1 VVLKRARA
9 FSFALASACA
19 AASVPACNSGI
30 TPGDGYDQVL
40 FTFVGNLASNVEL
53 PQNTNPKLGVL
64 WNDPFQVGPD
74 VPMPPAWH
82 TSIIQVI
89 DTYGNF
95 FVDVYRPPPPASI
108 TRVAAPSG
116 HDTADIAIADV
127 VIFDD
132 RDNDGAFRP
141 TGIHAE
147 MASDD
152 GYLAVTSALLV
163 YVARP
168 FSGPVPAGFPLGDAI
183 RSGYALIDLGCTG
196 TVSTRPMAIGGT
208 FFVPQP
214 SQRLPEIRSC
224 GRTHSP

>member
-9 FSFALASACA
+9 FSFVLAGACA
-19 AASVPACNSGI
+19 AASVAGCNSGI
-30 TPGDGYDQVL
+30 TPGDGYDQTL
-40 FTFVGNLASNVEL
+40 FSFVGNLASNVGL
-53 PQNTNPKLGVL
+53 PHNTNPKLGVL
-64 WNDPFQVGPD
+64 WSDPFQNGPD

-89 DTYGNF
+89 DTAGNF
-95 FVDVYRPPPPASI
+95 FIDIYRPPPPTAI
-108 TRVAAPSG
+108 TRVVAPSG
-116 HDTADIAIADV
+116 QDAADIAIADI

-132 RDNDGAFRP
+132 RDNDGAFRT

-183 RSGYALIDLGCTG
+183 RSGYALIDLACNG

-208 FFVPQP
+208 FFVLQP
-214 SQRLPEIRSC
+214 SQRLPELRGC
-224 GRTHSP
+224 RRTHSP